1 RAHRLVSKFLLSFP
15 YTLTPSTIRRIV
27 AVPSKRDP
35 AKGLTLLEI
44 VVTMGLI
51 GLAAVLVG
59 FGFRDLYPSLHLQ
72 GAVKDIV
79 LDIQT
84 ARMMA
89 IAQNRSCRIV
99 FSPAQEAYQLE
110 KSSASGGGQ
119 WTGTPAGI
127 RREFNN
133 PNNPYHH
140 PGVDLVGST
149 FNPVFS
155 PRGTAAGASILL
167 IGGGRQ
173 KVITISSQGSVKV
186 K

>member
-1 RAHRLVSKFLLSFP
+1 MLTKQPSAHGEEVLRN
-15 YTLTPSTIRRIV
+15 
-27 AVPSKRDP
+27 P

-51 GLAAVLVG
+51 SLLAALAG
-59 FGFRDLYPSLHLQ
+59 FGFRDLYPSLHLR
-72 GAVKDIV
+72 GAVQDIV

-89 IAQNRSCRIV
+89 IAKNRSCRIV
-99 FSPAQEAYQLE
+99 FSPGQESYQLE
-110 KSSASGGGQ
+110 KASAPGGLQ

-127 RREFNN
+127 PREFNN

-140 PGVDLVGST
+140 PGVDLLSSS

-155 PRGTAAGASILL
+155 PRGTAVGASILL
-167 IGGGRQ
+167 KSGERQ
-173 KVITISSQGSVKV
+173 KLITISSQGRVKV
-186 K
+186 Q

>member
-1 RAHRLVSKFLLSFP
+1 MLPKQLS
-15 YTLTPSTIRRIV
+15 
-27 AVPSKRDP
+27 VPAGEGLSNP

-51 GLAAVLVG
+51 GLLAALVG

-89 IAQNRSCRIV
+89 IAQNRPCRIV
-99 FSPAQEAYQLE
+99 FSPDQESYRIE
-110 KSSASGGGQ
+110 KASTSGGVQ

-127 RREFNN
+127 PREFNN

-140 PGVDLVGST
+140 PGVDLSSSS

-155 PRGTAAGASILL
+155 PRGTAVGASLL
-167 IGGGRQ
+167 LKCGGRQ
-173 KVITISSQGSVKV
+173 KVITISSQGRVKV
-186 K
+186 Q

>member
-1 RAHRLVSKFLLSFP
+1 MVTKQLSP
-15 YTLTPSTIRRIV
+15 YEGERM
-27 AVPSKRDP
+27 RDP

-51 GLAAVLVG
+51 SLMAALVG
-59 FGFRDLYPSLHLQ
+59 FGFRELYPALHLQ

-99 FSPAQEAYQLE
+99 FSPGQESYQIE
-110 KSSASGGGQ
+110 KASAPGGVQ
-119 WTGTPAGI
+119 WTGTPTGI
-127 RREFNN
+127 PREFNN

-140 PGVDLVGST
+140 PGVDLLSCS

-155 PRGTAAGASILL
+155 PRGTAVGSSILL
-167 IGGGRQ
+167 KSGERQ
-173 KVITISSQGSVKV
+173 RLITISSQGRVRV
-186 K
+186 Q

>member
-1 RAHRLVSKFLLSFP
+1 MFTKKLNTYEGEGLRC
-15 YTLTPSTIRRIV
+15 
-27 AVPSKRDP
+27 P
-35 AKGLTLLEI
+35 ARGLTLLEI

-51 GLAAVLVG
+51 SLLAALVG

-89 IAQNRSCRIV
+89 IAQNRSYRIV
-99 FSPAQEAYQLE
+99 FSPDQESYQLE
-110 KSSASGGGQ
+110 KASASGGVQ

-127 RREFNN
+127 PREFNN
-133 PNNPYHH
+133 PDNPYHH
-140 PGVDLVGST
+140 PGVDLLSSS

-155 PRGTAAGASILL
+155 PRGTAVGASLL
-167 IGGGRQ
+167 LKSGGRQ
-173 KVITISSQGSVKV
+173 KLITISSQGRVKV
-186 K
+186 Q

>member
-1 RAHRLVSKFLLSFP
+1 MFTKQLSA
-15 YTLTPSTIRRIV
+15 YEGEV
-27 AVPSKRDP
+27 MGDP

-51 GLAAVLVG
+51 SLLAALVG

-89 IAQNRSCRIV
+89 IAQNRPCRIV
-99 FSPAQEAYQLE
+99 FSPGQESYQLE
-110 KSSASGGGQ
+110 KASASGGIQ
-119 WTGTPAGI
+119 WTGTPVGI
-127 RREFNN
+127 PREFNN

-140 PGVDLVGST
+140 PGVDLLSSS

-155 PRGTAAGASILL
+155 PRGTAVGASLL
-167 IGGGRQ
+167 LKSGGRE
-173 KVITISSQGSVKV
+173 KLITISPQGRVKV
-186 K
+186 Q